1 MYKET
6 RELRLLIYRQYSQES
21 GDLTSAGEYQI
32 NERVK
37 FDDGQAKGTV
47 AWKYQDQQQGLI
59 YVLEDYAGFP
69 FKIMANEI
77 ISKI

>member
-1 MYKET
+1 M
-6 RELRLLIYRQYSQES
+6 LIYRQDSQEY
-21 GDLTSAGEYQI
+21 GELTSAGEEQI

-47 AWKYQDQQQGLI
+47 AWKYQDQQQGLTYI
-59 YVLEDYAGFP
+59 IEDYSGFP
-69 FKIMANEI
+69 FKIMANKI